1 MSTATTKPATR
12 GPEIARSPRPKPP
25 AAPANPLDKYLD
37 LRAAE
42 SEDAAFAAHHRHL
55 NRIAAHRADYQTVL
69 VKTLA
74 ANGHPGT
81 VTLRHS
87 AVADA
92 RTAETADRDLP
103 ELAAALAADIAAREA
118 ALRSDLDA
126 TLDQMVRDR
135 RVGVIDWGRKPG
147 VCTFTFHLCRTE
159 VETGAWK
166 TLVGGREREMVQRHH
181 HTRHKHHLIGAK
193 AHPLPAPEVARPARV
208 QALLDA
214 IPPGVRGEVRVVD
227 GTLISKSVDP
237 WDEEGARWVETES
250 IPVQTRDP
258 AVVLGDYVLTGWTVE
273 EVEEEQRQRRLAE
286 AKREEERRLAEAQR
300 ERERRRAAVWSEDE
314 DDDRP
319 VKKAARKRAG
329 SRDSGW
335 AQSYSVGE
343 VVLGTLGVLLALAV
357 VGGLIWGVVWLV
369 NLVVANWDAILHVLK
384 IIGAVIVTLASF
396 VTLGLLLWNDPE
408 FRQWLNLD

>member
-25 AAPANPLDKYLD
+25 AAPANPLDKYPD

-55 NRIAAHRADYQTVL
+55 NRIAAHRAAYQTVL
-69 VKTLA
+69 AKTLA

-87 AVADA
+87 AVADV

-103 ELAAALAADIAAREA
+103 DLRSALAADIAAREA

-126 TLDQMVRDR
+126 NLDQMVRDR

-214 IPPGVRGEVRVVD
+214 IPPGVRGEVRLVD

-273 EVEEEQRQRRLAE
+273 EVEAEQHQRRLAE
-286 AKREEERRLAEAQR
+286 EKR

-319 VKKAARKRAG
+319 VRKSARKRAG
-329 SRDSGW
+329 ARDRGW

-343 VVLGTLGVLLALAV
+343 VVFGTLGVLLALAV
-357 VGGLIWGVVWLV
+357 VGGLVWGVVWLV
-369 NLVVANWDAILHVLK
+369 GLIIANWDAILHVLK
-384 IIGAVIVTLASF
+384 IIGIALLSVAGL
-396 VTLGLLLWNDPE
+396 VTLGLLVWNDPE
-408 FRQWLNLD
+408 FRKWLNLD

>member
-1 MSTATTKPATR
+1 MSTTTTKPTTR
-12 GPEIARSPRPKPP
+12 GPEIARNPRPAPP
-25 AAPANPLDKYLD
+25 AAPANPLDRYPD

-55 NRIAAHRADYQTVL
+55 NRIAALRADYQTAL
-69 VKTLA
+69 AKTLA

-81 VTLRHS
+81 VTLRHTP
-87 AVADA
+87 VADV
-92 RTAETADRDLP
+92 RTAETADLALP
-103 ELAAALAADIAAREA
+103 ALRSALAADVAAREA
-118 ALRSDLDA
+118 AVRSDLDA
-126 TLDQMVRDR
+126 ALDQMVRDR

-147 VCTFTFHLCRTE
+147 VCTFTFHLCKTE

-208 QALLDA
+208 QALLDG
-214 IPPGVRGEVRVVD
+214 IPPGVRGEVRIVD

-237 WDEEGARWVETES
+237 WQEEGARWVETES

-273 EVEEEQRQRRLAE
+273 EVEAEQRQRRLAE
-286 AKREEERRLAEAQR
+286 AKREEERRWVTRHTR
-300 ERERRRAAVWSEDE
+300 ETADDWPEDD

-319 VKKAARKRAG
+319 VKRVDRKRAG
-329 SRDSGW
+329 PRGRGW
-335 AQSYSVGE
+335 AQSYSVGDI
-343 VVLGTLGVLLALAV
+343 VIGTLEVFLALAV
-357 VGGLIWGVVWLV
+357 VGGLLWGGVWLV
-369 NLVVANWDAILHVLK
+369 NLVIAHWDAIRHVLK
-384 IIGAVIVTLASF
+384 LAGIALLSLAGL
-396 VTLGLLLWNDPE
+396 VTLGLLVWNDPE
-408 FRQWLNLD
+408 FRKWLNLD